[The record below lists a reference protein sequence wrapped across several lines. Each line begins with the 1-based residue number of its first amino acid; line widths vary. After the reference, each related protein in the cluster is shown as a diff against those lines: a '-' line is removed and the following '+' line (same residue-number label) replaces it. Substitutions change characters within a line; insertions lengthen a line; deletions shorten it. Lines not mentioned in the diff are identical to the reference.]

1 MLRNKSMICA
11 TDRRI
16 VESSAV
22 ARVNTLLRKQLKCL
36 CSIKSQKKKKKKKN
50 EKVGSTL
57 E

>member
-1 MLRNKSMICA
+1 MICA